1 MKTPPIFAAIF
12 AILLASCA
20 LPAKEDSHIAVMA
33 APYLQVNP
41 DRRILVNG
49 EPARTSNEL
58 FSFRIKQSGDEIHLM
73 TFRDGLLTL
82 KGGQWTSY
90 PALPKTPVTGGPRQ
104 VENLTSLSNAIYFV
118 SKARLYQL
126 DRGSGK
132 IAELDISGVRGGSRL
147 SAVAFYKGTLFLGT
161 TFNGVYRK
169 TASNF
174 IPDRDNLPRQLY
186 SWQEYFYDE
195 IRDFFVADGRLFLLT
210 DRTGKVFEWKASSW
224 APVQQDAPIR
234 DLWTDEAR
242 AETWL
247 FSSNAVWQ
255 VGVNE
260 SNASVLHVA
269 GSEARSLSPVEA
281 RSPSSVEVPT
291 LADQTV
297 FDGKR
302 LKAFAFPRTVFPHK
316 KLQAPAESTNIRALF
331 VNLDFLRQQDMD
343 AILQFFEK
351 KWINGVVINF
361 KDDTGNLIYGSELPE
376 AKAIGSSMIHPK
388 LGWFTKAIQ
397 KYHPYTIARVVA
409 FKDYR
414 LHKYKDGAYA
424 IWDPGKNAPWRIN
437 DIEYW
442 VDPYSEFT
450 WNYLVSIA
458 KEIDRRHAE
467 WGVNE
472 IQFDYIR
479 LPSDGSVA
487 NAVFRYKKPNFE
499 KYEVLETILD
509 RISTNLSIP
518 YSLDIYGYNAI
529 YRMGNIIGQDIET
542 ISKYAPIIC
551 PMFYPSHFGGSYL
564 NDGKTTQEYNI
575 LKFAV
580 DRAKTISYE
589 GTVIRP
595 YLQAFSYQVK
605 NYDYPYVE
613 NQIRASRESSAD
625 GYGFWNPVPDY
636 APLYEFFGKFRVR

>member
-1 MKTPPIFAAIF
+1 MKQPPIFAALS
-12 AILLASCA
+12 AILLVSCA
-20 LPAKEDSHIAVMA
+20 LPAKEDSRVAVVA
-33 APYLQVNP
+33 APYLQISP

-49 EPARTSNEL
+49 EPARTSNDL
-58 FSFRIKQSGDEIHLM
+58 YSFRLKQSGDEIHLM

-82 KGGQWTSY
+82 KNGQWASY

-104 VENLTSLSNAIYFV
+104 VENLTATSNAIYFV

-126 DRGSGK
+126 DRSSGK

-147 SAVAFYKGTLFLGT
+147 SAVTVFRGTLFLGT

-169 TASNF
+169 TSSNF

-186 SWQEYFYDE
+186 SWNEYFYDE
-195 IRDFFVADGRLFLLT
+195 VRDFFIADGRLFLLT
-210 DRTGKVFEWKASSW
+210 DRTGKVFEWKTSSW
-224 APVQQDAPIR
+224 APVQQESPIR

-242 AETWL
+242 AQTWL
-247 FSSNAVWQ
+247 FGSNSVWQ
-255 VGVNE
+255 VSVNE
-260 SNASVLHVA
+260 SNASTLRPA
-269 GSEARSLSPVEA
+269 GADGLEA
-281 RSPSSVEVPT
+281 PT
-291 LADQTV
+291 LANETI

-302 LKAFAFPRTVFPHK
+302 LRGFAFPRTVFPHK
-316 KLQAPAESTNIRALF
+316 KLQPPPEATNIRALF

-351 KWINGVVINF
+351 KWVNSVVINF

-397 KYHPYTIARVVA
+397 KYRPYTIARVVA

-442 VDPYSEFT
+442 VDPYADFT
-450 WNYLVSIA
+450 WNYIISVA

-479 LPSDGSVA
+479 LPSDGAVA
-487 NAVFRYKKPNFE
+487 NAVFRHKKPNFE

-509 RISTNLSIP
+509 RISTNLSVP

-564 NDGKTTQEYNI
+564 NDGSSAQEYNI

-613 NQIRASRESSAD
+613 NQIRASRESLAD

-636 APLYEFFGKFRVR
+636 AALCEFFSKFKVR

>member
-1 MKTPPIFAAIF
+1 MNQSPIFPALFLVSSLIF
-12 AILLASCA
+12 SAILPASCA
-20 LPAKEDSHIAVMA
+20 LPAKEDSRIAVA
-33 APYLQVNP
+33 APYLQVSP

-49 EPARTSNEL
+49 EPARFSNEL
-58 FSFRIKQSGDEIHLM
+58 FSFRMKQSGDEVHLM

-82 KGGQWTSY
+82 KNGRWKDY

-104 VENLTSLSNAIYFV
+104 VENLTATSNAIYFV

-126 DRGSGK
+126 DRDSGK
-132 IAELDISGVRGGSRL
+132 VTELGISGVRGGSRL
-147 SAVAFYKGTLFLGT
+147 SAVTVYRGTMFLGT

-169 TASNF
+169 TASNW
-174 IPDRDNLPRQLY
+174 IPDRDNLPRQIY

-195 IRDFFVADGRLFLLT
+195 IRDFFVADGKLFLLT
-210 DRTGKVFEWKASSW
+210 DRTGKVFEWKNASW
-224 APVQQDAPIR
+224 APVQPEVPIR

-242 AETWL
+242 SETWL

-255 VGVNE
+255 VGLNE
-260 SNASVLHVA
+260 SNASVLRPVA
-269 GSEARSLSPVEA
+269 SDGPV
-281 RSPSSVEVPT
+281 
-291 LADQTV
+291 LANETI

-302 LKAFAFPRTVFPHK
+302 LKSFAFPRTIYPHK

-351 KWINGVVINF
+351 KWVNGVVINF

-397 KYHPYTIARVVA
+397 KYHPYTVARVVA

-414 LHKYKDGAYA
+414 LHKYKDGAYT

-442 VDPYSEFT
+442 VDPYCEFT

-458 KEIDRRHAE
+458 KEIDRRRAE

-499 KYEVLETILD
+499 QYEVLESILD
-509 RISTNLSIP
+509 RVSTNLSIP

-529 YRMGNIIGQDIET
+529 YRIGTVIGQDIET

-551 PMFYPSHFGGSYL
+551 PMFYPSHFGGTYL
-564 NDGKTTQEYNI
+564 NDGKTPQEYNI

-580 DRAKTISYE
+580 ERAKALSYE

-613 NQIRASRESSAD
+613 NQIRASRESQAD

-636 APLYEFFGKFRVR
+636 AALYEFFGKFRVR